1 MLFFSFILVSCS
13 GNYHLN
19 SLSGKS
25 KLTLNKIQL
34 ERFNDYL
41 HGEFYSN
48 ELNRKVSHNPI
59 MFAISSDGTT
69 SLLFACVSRSS
80 QCNPGVQI
88 YQVLKRYSKKSN
100 KEMYIFALGNKIV
113 WSGNDILIKNKKLE
127 ENASLLTNI
136 SFNLLDNQA
145 SRNTL
150 YDLSIMPNDE
160 DDDFE

>member
-1 MLFFSFILVSCS
+1 
-13 GNYHLN
+13 
-19 SLSGKS
+19 
-25 KLTLNKIQL
+25 
-34 ERFNDYL
+34 
-41 HGEFYSN
+41 
-48 ELNRKVSHNPI
+48 

-80 QCNPGVQI
+80 QCNPGVQT

-113 WSGNDILIKNKKLE
+113 WSGNDYLIKNKKLE
-127 ENASLLTNI
+127 ENERLKNI

>member
-1 MLFFSFILVSCS
+1 MLFFSFILTSCS

-19 SLSGKS
+19 SLYGKS

-69 SLLFACVSRSS
+69 SLLFACASRSC

-100 KEMYIFALGNKIV
+100 KEMYIFALGDKIV
-113 WSGNDILIKNKKLE
+113 WSGNDYLIKNKKLE
-127 ENASLLTNI
+127 ENARLKNI